1 MAAAREDG
9 AGSLLVRLG
18 VGAATE
24 ALRLAGVGRSEYK
37 RQRQRQQGEEAEAEE
52 QRRAARSPSDA
63 RSLLRSI
70 RADFDRSYFVT
81 GDVDPAVYEP
91 DCVFADPTIQFT
103 GFERYRRNLQLV
115 VPFLVRPAISL
126 RSLREL
132 PPAERPGGAPALHA
146 AWQLRTGVAL
156 PWQPY
161 IVLNGTTTYFLNS
174 QGSRVCRHVEAW
186 DVTPLQALLALLRP
200 ARESGSERQ
209 GQCLS
214 RSRPLLP
221 QSRVQCCKAPGKCCE
236 GQRRR
241 RKLGR
246 EKKKTEARDCGPRG
260 GASARGSC
268 GREGSKLK
276 QAWAS
281 EGVAVGGSKWR
292 RHLAPRR
299 VTVRGSVSRAAAA
312 GPGPVCR
319 QQVGPGPGLR
329 ARAGARHPSLR

>member
-103 GFERYRRNLQLV
+103 GFERYRRNLQARRITAPYCRCRVVTRASSRRPADRAPSLSPPHCTLCSQLV

-146 AWQLRTGVAL
+146 AWQLRTAPAHAL
-156 PWQPY
+156 
-161 IVLNGTTTYFLNS
+161 
-174 QGSRVCRHVEAW
+174 
-186 DVTPLQALLALLRP
+186 
-200 ARESGSERQ
+200 
-209 GQCLS
+209 
-214 RSRPLLP
+214 
-221 QSRVQCCKAPGKCCE
+221 
-236 GQRRR
+236 
-241 RKLGR
+241 
-246 EKKKTEARDCGPRG
+246 
-260 GASARGSC
+260 
-268 GREGSKLK
+268 
-276 QAWAS
+276 
-281 EGVAVGGSKWR
+281 
-292 RHLAPRR
+292 
-299 VTVRGSVSRAAAA
+299 
-312 GPGPVCR
+312 
-319 QQVGPGPGLR
+319 
-329 ARAGARHPSLR
+329 